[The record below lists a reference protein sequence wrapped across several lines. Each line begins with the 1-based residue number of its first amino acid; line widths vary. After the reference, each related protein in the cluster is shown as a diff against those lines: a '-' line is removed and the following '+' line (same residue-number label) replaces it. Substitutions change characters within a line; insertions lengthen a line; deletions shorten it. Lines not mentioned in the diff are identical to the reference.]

1 MIAFI
6 VYLLLFLGGIFAM
19 IYVMGKK
26 QNEFG
31 MFFLFPT
38 MIGFGLLLSFSAE
51 WADRQGEERR
61 FAMDYATTRSIV
73 ESKGFDQQSFLVKNH
88 IYNEI
93 QFIDKTIETNKEKA
107 GNLWNGKRFSE
118 EIGQYEPLTP
128 IFNKNEK
135 NDRTLWDNY
144 VN

>member
-6 VYLLLFLGGIFAM
+6 VYLLLFLGGIFGM
-19 IYVMGKK
+19 IVMGKK

-31 MFFLFPT
+31 MLFIFPT
-38 MIGFGLLLSFSAE
+38 MLGLGLLFFFSVE
-51 WADRQGEERR
+51 WADVPSNEHR
-61 FAMDYATTRSIV
+61 FALNYAATRSLI
-73 ESKGFDQQSFLVKNH
+73 ESKGFDQQSFIVKNQ

-107 GNLWNGKRFSE
+107 GNLRNGKRFSK
-118 EIGQYEPLTP
+118 EICQYEPLTP

-135 NDRTLWDNY
+135 NDRTLWDSY

>member
-6 VYLLLFLGGIFAM
+6 VYLLLFLGGIFGM
-19 IYVMGKK
+19 VYLCEKK
-26 QNEFG
+26 GNELGLIFI
-31 MFFLFPT
+31 FPT
-38 MIGFGLLLSFSAE
+38 LLGFGLLFFFSVE
-51 WADRQGEERR
+51 WADVSSSEHR
-61 FAMDYATTRSIV
+61 FAMKYATTRSLI
-73 ESKGFDQQSFLVKNH
+73 ESKGFDQQSFIVKNQV
-88 IYNEI
+88 YNEI